1 MQTAM
6 TALLALYEVYMM
18 LIKAIYN
25 VMMVYDIMQL
35 KKCIKNAVQTLNTH
49 LFYDEHVLM
58 FEIWIHIHFDMFS
71 GT

>member
-35 KKCIKNAVQTLNTH
+35 KNALKMQFKPWIH